1 MKPAVVLD
9 ASALLTALFAETG
22 HERVTSLLGRAA
34 ISAVNYSEVL
44 SRQIRMGASFQLATA
59 NLAGLNLRVI
69 PWDHEL
75 AEAAADLSPL
85 GWTHGLSLGD
95 RACLATARKLGVTAV
110 TADRNWGAL
119 PALGIHIEVIR

>member
-9 ASALLTALFAETG
+9 ASALLAALFAETG
-22 HERVTSLLGRAA
+22 HERVTSLLGGAA

-44 SRQIRMGASFQLATA
+44 SRQIRMGAALELATA
-59 NLAGLNLRVI
+59 NLAALNLRVI

-75 AEAAADLSPL
+75 AEAAADLSSL
-85 GWTHGLSLGD
+85 AWTHGISLGD

-110 TADRNWGAL
+110 TADRDWATL
-119 PALGIHIEVIR
+119 PALGIRFEVIR